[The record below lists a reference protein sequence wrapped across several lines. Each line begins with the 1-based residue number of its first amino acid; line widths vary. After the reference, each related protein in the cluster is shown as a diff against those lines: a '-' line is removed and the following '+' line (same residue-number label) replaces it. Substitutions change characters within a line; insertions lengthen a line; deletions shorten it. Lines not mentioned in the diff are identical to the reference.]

1 MDDEH
6 AEATVVR
13 ADADDADSANQFH
26 DSNMWVDFKNL
37 HVKFS

>member
-13 ADADDADSANQFH
+13 ADADDADSAKSIH
-26 DSNMWVDFKNL
+26 DSNFVG
-37 HVKFS
+37 

>member
-13 ADADDADSANQFH
+13 ADADDADSANQF
-26 DSNMWVDFKNL
+26 MIRIM
-37 HVKFS
+37 HVG